1 MNLSNNII
9 KLDNYRKDKT
19 GMDYFDPA
27 PDLLDTVVIGWQKDE
42 DGERQLHIVSNVD
55 SPECLWMIDLAKKI
69 VEGIP
74 PEIIENDNE

>member
-27 PDLLDTVVIGWQKDE
+27 PDLLDTVVIGWQEGE
-42 DGERQLHIVSNVD
+42 DGERLRGWEV
-55 SPECLWMIDLAKKI
+55 AR
-69 VEGIP
+69 EGGRIY
-74 PEIIENDNE
+74 